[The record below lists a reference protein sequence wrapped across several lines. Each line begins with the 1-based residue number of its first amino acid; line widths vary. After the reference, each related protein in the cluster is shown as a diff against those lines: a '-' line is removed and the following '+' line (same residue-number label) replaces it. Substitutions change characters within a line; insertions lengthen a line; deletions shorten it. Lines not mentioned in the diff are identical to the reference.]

1 MVKRRNNTQGR
12 NVMILVNDKP
22 IALATSHTLNSTR
35 AMNDASTKDDG
46 VYGYSEPGNISWTA
60 SIDSLF
66 SFDPADDDGQV
77 AYDFFMDA
85 QQSGT
90 PVEVIFGIVSNPSET
105 GLPEGGWKIGAG
117 GRKGQAHVTD
127 VQATGPN
134 GSAATMSVS
143 LQGIGKLEKVTA

>member
-1 MVKRRNNTQGR
+1 MFLAGG
-12 NVMILVNDKP
+12 KP
-22 IALATSHTLNSTR
+22 IALATNHTLNSSR

-46 VYGYSEPGNISWTA
+46 VYGYSEPGAISWTA
-60 SIDSLF
+60 QVDSLF

-90 PVEVIFGIVSNPSET
+90 PVEVLFGIVSNASDT
-105 GLPEGGWKIGAG
+105 GLPEGGWQIGPG
-117 GRKGQAHVTD
+117 GRKGLALVSD

-134 GSAATMSVS
+134 GSAATMSVT
-143 LQGIGKLEKVTA
+143 LTGIGKLEKVEA